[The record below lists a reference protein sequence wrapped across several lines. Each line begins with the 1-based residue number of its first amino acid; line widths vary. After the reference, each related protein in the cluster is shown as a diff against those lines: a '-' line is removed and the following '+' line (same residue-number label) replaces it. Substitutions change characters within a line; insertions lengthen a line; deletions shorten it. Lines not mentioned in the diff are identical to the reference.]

1 MKRWWSAVITVALVA
16 LVFATAR
23 QSGTG
28 GDFGTPSAPKSDTS
42 NPSRVRISE
51 KVAQALAIKK
61 IPPNYPKDARQAG
74 IQGSVVMKA
83 AIDTNGDVVNLN
95 LIQGHPKLVPAA
107 IEAVKQWK
115 YKPYLLNGQPVNVE
129 TQITVNFTL
138 SK

>member
-1 MKRWWSAVITVALVA
+1 MKWWSAVITVALVA
-16 LVFATAR
+16 SIFSAAQ
-23 QSGTG
+23 QSGTA
-28 GDFGTPSAPKSDTS
+28 GDSSTPSAPKSDTS
-42 NPSRVRISE
+42 TPSRVRISE

-61 IPPNYPKDARQAG
+61 VPPHYPNDARQAG

-83 AIDTNGDVVNLN
+83 LIDTKGDVVDLT
-95 LIQGHPKLVPAA
+95 LIQGHPELAPAA

-138 SK
+138 SH

>member
-1 MKRWWSAVITVALVA
+1 MKRWWSAVITVALVTS
-16 LVFATAR
+16 VFTNAQ

-28 GDFGTPSAPKSDTS
+28 GDFSTPSAPKSDTS

-51 KVAQALAIKK
+51 KVAQVLAIKK

-83 AIDTNGDVVNLN
+83 VIDTNGDVVDLT
-95 LIQGHPKLVPAA
+95 LIQGHPKLAPAA
-107 IEAVKQWK
+107 IDAVKQWK
-115 YKPYLLNGQPVNVE
+115 YKPYLLNGWPVNAE
-129 TQITVNFTL
+129 MQITVNFTL